1 MSSSAILIAAIVV
14 AVAVIVAAV
23 LLALGARR
31 ARLPGSG
38 ALPPP
43 GEPPAGAFVCP
54 FCKRPYDPGAT
65 GGRCPACGA
74 AAPRR

>member
-1 MSSSAILIAAIVV
+1 MSPSTILIAAVVV
-14 AVAVIVAAV
+14 AVAVIAVAV
-23 LLALGARR
+23 LLAVRARR
-31 ARLPGSG
+31 ARLRGSG

-54 FCKRPYDPGAT
+54 FCKRPYDPGET